1 MTDSLYTSNLPHKTE
16 DRREQGFA
24 AKRIFTN
31 TEAEPC
37 FDAAD
42 CLRFG
47 KDLFM
52 QHGYTTNRSGIE
64 WLRRH
69 VGDGFRLHPIAF
81 QNNFS
86 PTHTDAQLLPVRAG
100 LILSCPERPLQPEC
114 TSLFTGEDSEWEIIS
129 APQPNTFVMPPKCTS
144 SPWLSMNLLNIDE
157 DTIIVEAS
165 EKPTIRFLTEEFG
178 FDVVP
183 VPFRDAY
190 KFGGSFHCQS
200 LDVYREG
207 AQKSYFPNLEI
218 RREREYLR
226 STRSTHQYPASR
238 NPSCLIT
245 NRYVFASLP
254 GAEERE
260 SIIKQRHAAASSD
273 VSESAYSCNET
284 PCATPRNESPIG
296 SSPPSGYSVDVYM

>member
-1 MTDSLYTSNLPHKTE
+1 MPLHNVFSISVIGREFKWSACPKPLMTDSLYTPHLPYKTE
-16 DRREQGFA
+16 DRKNHGFA
-24 AKRIFTN
+24 AQRIFTN
-31 TEAEPC
+31 TEQEPC

-52 QHGYTTNRSGIE
+52 QHGYTTNRAGIE

-69 VGDGFRLHPIAF
+69 VGDGYRLHPIAF

-86 PTHTDAQLLPVRAG
+86 PTHTDAQLLPIRAG

-129 APQPNTFVMPPKCTS
+129 APQPHSFVMPPKCTS

-200 LDVYREG
+200 LDVNREG
-207 AQKSYFPNLEI
+207 AQKSYFPNLDI
-218 RREREYLR
+218 MRER
-226 STRSTHQYPASR
+226 A
-238 NPSCLIT
+238 
-245 NRYVFASLP
+245 
-254 GAEERE
+254 
-260 SIIKQRHAAASSD
+260 
-273 VSESAYSCNET
+273 
-284 PCATPRNESPIG
+284 
-296 SSPPSGYSVDVYM
+296 